1 MAGKAGGSEN
11 CTLRSRKQP
20 NCSSVTAGNPLI
32 GVGLMECWK
41 KPEYEQLSKKTM
53 IRTLLVLQLALY
65 KSPIGY
71 STDLFFSEKTCKP
84 RGVWEY
90 FQIVITQIPWRYLI
104 YN

>member
-20 NCSSVTAGNPLI
+20 NCSSVTARNTLI
-32 GVGLMECWK
+32 GVGLMECRK

-71 STDLFFSEKTCKP
+71 STDLFFQRKHANHEVSGNIF
-84 RGVWEY
+84 RLSSLRSHGD
-90 FQIVITQIPWRYLI
+90 I
-104 YN
+104 